1 MFRSRISAPSLVS
14 RSNSRRAVAA
24 GLLALVLGALALLG
38 IPTAAAGD
46 PMPPSGGAPIRDI
59 IAPVR
64 DIVVPTADLEG
75 AARVDESEKQIKVRL
90 SAEVLFPKDSARLR
104 PGVRGRLSEIVQTLD
119 RRGPGQ
125 VTIIGYTDDLGTAHH
140 GLVLSRQRAA
150 AVARVLRP
158 QLDKADYP
166 FKVYGRG
173 EADPAVPNTSE
184 KNRKLNRRVELTYRP
199 SR

>member
-1 MFRSRISAPSLVS
+1 
-14 RSNSRRAVAA
+14 
-24 GLLALVLGALALLG
+24 
-38 IPTAAAGD
+38 
-46 PMPPSGGAPIRDI
+46 MPPPGGAPIRDVV
-59 IAPVR
+59 APVR

-75 AARVDESEKQIKVRL
+75 AARVDESEKQVKVRL

-104 PGVRGRLSEIVQTLD
+104 PGVRGRLTELAQGFD
-119 RRGPGQ
+119 RRGPGRL
-125 VTIIGYTDDLGTAHH
+125 TIVGYTDDLGTAHH
-140 GLVLSRQRAA
+140 GLVLSRGRAA

-166 FKVYGRG
+166 LKIYGRG

-199 SR
+199 TR

>member
-1 MFRSRISAPSLVS
+1 MFP
-14 RSNSRRAVAA
+14 SNSRRAVAA
-24 GLLALVLGALALLG
+24 GLSALALLG
-38 IPTAAAGD
+38 VPAAAAGN
-46 PMPPSGGAPIRDI
+46 PGPPSGTAPTRNIV
-59 IAPVR
+59 APVR

-75 AARVDESEKQIKVRL
+75 AARVDESEKQVKVRL

-104 PGVRGRLSEIVQTLD
+104 TGVHGRLKEIVQTLD

-125 VTIIGYTDDLGTAHH
+125 VTIVGFTDDLGTAHH

-158 QLDKADYP
+158 QLDKSDYP

-184 KNRKLNRRVELTYRP
+184 KNRKLNRRVELTYRS